1 MYELKNYLGLKDK
14 KRFAK
19 RHGIFVQTLYNG
31 MLTHQFEPI
40 HTSLSDHSERRVRI
54 GAIQCF
60 HLILGYMEKD
70 TRLRKYKKPRKEQL
84 YMYR

>member
-1 MYELKNYLGLKDK
+1 
-14 KRFAK
+14 
-19 RHGIFVQTLYNG
+19 
-31 MLTHQFEPI
+31 MLTHQSEPI